1 MAFLAPIATAAV
13 GAVSSAPLLAASTAL
28 SAVGTLQQGRAESQ
42 ALRYNSLVARN
53 NAAVAE
59 KNAADAWQQSS
70 LDMQSQDLAAG
81 QEIGQ
86 IIAEA
91 MGSGLTGGSINMR
104 EASARRLAARDRVA
118 LRSQGA
124 NQQREWLQRA
134 QDLRT
139 DAAMGRA
146 SARNARTATMLNFG
160 TSLISGASAINRNK
174 ILSLQAEM

>member
-1 MAFLAPIATAAV
+1 MAFAAPLVA
-13 GAVSSAPLLAASTAL
+13 AVSSAPLLAASTAL
-28 SAVGTLQQGRAESQ
+28 TAVGTIQQGRAESQ
-42 ALRYNSLVARN
+42 ALSYNALVARN

-59 KNAADAWQQSS
+59 KNAQDAWEQASRDIEQ
-70 LDMQSQDLAAG
+70 QDLSSG
-81 QEIGQ
+81 MEIGQ

-91 MGSGLTGGSINMR
+91 MGSGLTGGSVAMR

-134 QDLRT
+134 QDLRN

-146 SARNARTATMLNFG
+146 SARNVRSATMLNFG
-160 TSLISGASAINRNK
+160 TSLISGASALNRSK
-174 ILSLQAEM
+174 ILSLQSEI